1 MLHAYMLQGK
11 NMLEKQLEWPRAR
24 KAWLISPLQPRVD
37 ALAGTSFAESWE
49 SLQQCI
55 KDRKMEKDMIELPC
69 LLCWSWKAKND
80 LSFNDQVLSSSQ
92 ILGIIVAGV

>member
-1 MLHAYMLQGK
+1 MLQGK
-11 NMLEKQLEWPRAR
+11 NMLEKQLERPRAR

-37 ALAGTSFAESWE
+37 ELAGTSFAEWWG

-55 KDRKMEKDMIELPC
+55 KDRKMEKDMMELPC